1 MSRFVIF
8 RISSLLFT
16 LFVAV
21 SVVFFAMRLAP
32 GDPAQLLAGQQT
44 QEDVK
49 RVREFLG
56 LNMPIH
62 VQYIRFLTGVIRG
75 DLGVSA
81 LTKGSVSKEILR
93 TMPATFVLLTMSML
107 LTTGIGVPAGV
118 ICALASGSIYDLL
131 IMLLVVGAL
140 SVPNFWLG
148 ILMIDLF
155 SVRLGWLPTSGFWG
169 IKSTI
174 MPALAI
180 AARQIA
186 IVTRMTRVSMLE
198 VLGEDYIKVACAK
211 GLPNGAIVIKH
222 GLRNA
227 LLPVVT
233 TLGLQTGFLL
243 GGSIVIE
250 VLFAWP
256 GIGQL
261 LINAIT
267 TRDYNLIQGITVF
280 YVGGFLLTTFF
291 MDLCYAWLDPRIR
304 YG

>member
-1 MSRFVIF
+1 MFRLIIF
-8 RISSLLFT
+8 RVASLLVIIFI
-16 LFVAV
+16 AV
-21 SVVFFAMRLAP
+21 SVVFFAIRLAP
-32 GDPAQLLAGQQT
+32 GDPAQLIAGQQT

-56 LNMPIH
+56 LDVPIH
-62 VQYIRFLTGVIRG
+62 MQYLRFLTGVIRG

-81 LTKGSVSKEILR
+81 LTKGGVSREILR
-93 TMPATFVLLTMSML
+93 AMPATLVLLAMSML
-107 LTTGIGVPAGV
+107 LTAAIGVPAGV
-118 ICALASGSIYDLL
+118 VCALTSGSVYDLL
-131 IMLLVVGAL
+131 IMFLVVGAL

-155 SVRLGWLPTSGFWG
+155 AVRFGWLPTSGFWG
-169 IKSTI
+169 VKSTI

-180 AARQIA
+180 AARQTA
-186 IVTRMTRVSMLE
+186 IVVRITRVSMLE
-198 VLGEDYIKVACAK
+198 VLGEDYIRVAWAK
-211 GLPNGAIVIKH
+211 GLPNWAVVVRH

-256 GIGQL
+256 GMGQL
-261 LINAIT
+261 FINSIT

-280 YVGGFLLTTFF
+280 YVGGFLLTTLF

-304 YG
+304 YE